1 MNQKDLLISAENTLK
16 KFNINDAYI
25 KSKRLLEY
33 VLNQKD
39 SQLII
44 NSLKE
49 VSQNKKT
56 EYEAKIQEII
66 NGRPLQYITNSQEF
80 MGLNFFV
87 DENVLIPQPDTETL
101 VETAIKK
108 MKSDNNNKNKPI
120 QILDLCTG
128 SGCIAISIA
137 KFIKNSKI
145 VATDISEK
153 ALQVAKKNAVL
164 NNVESKIEFI
174 CSNLFEN
181 IEKQQFDY
189 ILSNPPYIETSDIN
203 NLSEDVKKEP
213 YIALNG
219 GEDGLKFYKEILQNA
234 YKYLLTNGYLII
246 EIGYSQAEKTINI
259 CAQNLNLETKTPI
272 KDLAGNDRVLIFKKS
287 R

>member
-16 KFNINDAYI
+16 KFNINDAHI
-25 KSKRLLEY
+25 KAKRLLEY

-87 DENVLIPQPDTETL
+87 NENVLIPQPDTETL

-174 CSNLFEN
+174 CSNLFQN

-189 ILSNPPYIETSDIN
+189 ILSNPPYIETSAIN
-203 NLSEDVKKEP
+203 NLPEDVKKEP

-246 EIGYSQAEKTINI
+246 EIGYSQAEKIINI

>member
-16 KFNINDAYI
+16 KFNINDAHI
-25 KSKRLLEY
+25 KAKRLLEY
-33 VLNQKD
+33 VLNQND

-49 VSQNKKT
+49 VSQNKKI

-87 DENVLIPQPDTETL
+87 NENVLIPQPDTETL

-153 ALQVAKKNAVL
+153 TLQVAKKNAVL

-174 CSNLFEN
+174 CSNLFQN

-189 ILSNPPYIETSDIN
+189 ILSNPPYIETSAIN
-203 NLSEDVKKEP
+203 NLPEDVKKEP
-213 YIALNG
+213 YIALTG

-246 EIGYSQAEKTINI
+246 EIGYSQAEKIINI
-259 CAQNLNLETKTPI
+259 YAQNLNLETKTSI

>member
-1 MNQKDLLISAENTLK
+1 
-16 KFNINDAYI
+16 
-25 KSKRLLEY
+25 
-33 VLNQKD
+33 
-39 SQLII
+39 
-44 NSLKE
+44 
-49 VSQNKKT
+49 
-56 EYEAKIQEII
+56 
-66 NGRPLQYITNSQEF
+66 

-87 DENVLIPQPDTETL
+87 NENVLIPQPDTETL

-128 SGCIAISIA
+128 SGCIAISI
-137 KFIKNSKI
+137 
-145 VATDISEK
+145 EK

-174 CSNLFEN
+174 CSNLFQN

-189 ILSNPPYIETSDIN
+189 ILSNPPYIETSAIN
-203 NLSEDVKKEP
+203 NLPEDVKKEP

-246 EIGYSQAEKTINI
+246 EIGYSQAEKIINI